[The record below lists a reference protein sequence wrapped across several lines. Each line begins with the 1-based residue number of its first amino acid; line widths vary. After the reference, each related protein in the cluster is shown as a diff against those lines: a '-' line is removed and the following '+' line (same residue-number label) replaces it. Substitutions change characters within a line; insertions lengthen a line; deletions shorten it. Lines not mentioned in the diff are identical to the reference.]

1 MSKSSRRRRSELLV
15 RCYPMLRATLRELL
29 EDPEME
35 GEAFQ
40 EVMVRLL
47 SSPTE
52 PEDLPS
58 FADRSR
64 RVAMEVARRVALSAV
79 DAPLLEPEFF
89 EQEAQD
95 PWIDPEGAVDTRE
108 ELELLLHNLGDDAKE
123 LLVRRYVLGENASEL
138 AFARSQSPA
147 ALRVRLM
154 RLRSSARSAR

>member
-1 MSKSSRRRRSELLV
+1 MSKSSRRRRSELLL
-15 RCYPMLRATLRELL
+15 RCVPMVRATLRELL

-35 GEAFQ
+35 AEAFQ
-40 EVMVRLL
+40 EVILRLL

-52 PEDLPS
+52 PEDLAT

-64 RVAMEVARRVALSAV
+64 RVAMDVARRVALSAT
-79 DAPLLEPEFF
+79 DAPLDQEPLEQEPE
-89 EQEAQD
+89 D

>member
-1 MSKSSRRRRSELLV
+1 
-15 RCYPMLRATLRELL
+15 MLRATLRELL

-47 SSPTE
+47 SSPNE
-52 PEDLPS
+52 PEDLAS

-64 RVAMEVARRVALSAV
+64 RIAMDVALRVALSAA
-79 DAPLLEPEFF
+79 DAPLEQEPF

>member
-1 MSKSSRRRRSELLV
+1 
-15 RCYPMLRATLRELL
+15 MLRATLRELL

-52 PEDLPS
+52 PEDLAS

-64 RVAMEVARRVALSAV
+64 RVAMDVARRVALSAA
-79 DAPLLEPEFF
+79 DAPLEQEPF
-89 EQEAQD
+89 EQEPED

>member
-1 MSKSSRRRRSELLV
+1 
-15 RCYPMLRATLRELL
+15 MLRATLRELL

-64 RVAMEVARRVALSAV
+64 RVAMDVARRVALSAA
-79 DAPLLEPEFF
+79 DTPLEQESL

>member
-52 PEDLPS
+52 PEDLAS

-64 RVAMEVARRVALSAV
+64 RVAMDVARRVALSAA
-79 DAPLLEPEFF
+79 DAPLEQESF
-89 EQEAQD
+89 EQEPED